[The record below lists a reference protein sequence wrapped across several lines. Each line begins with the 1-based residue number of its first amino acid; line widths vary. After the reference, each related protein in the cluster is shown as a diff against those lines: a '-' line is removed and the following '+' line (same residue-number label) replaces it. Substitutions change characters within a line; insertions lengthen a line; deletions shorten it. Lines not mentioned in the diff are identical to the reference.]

1 MSFSPRCRALVYA
14 SLLASFLVVV
24 WGGIVRVTGSGL
36 GCPDWPLCHGQFLP
50 SLDPATRIE
59 WTHRF
64 LAIVSGLTVA
74 TMVVWTLVAY
84 RSDRR
89 VLALAIAVAVLYPLQ
104 AVLGAITVVLELPP
118 EWVTFHLANAE
129 LLLAALTI
137 LAVIVRWPK
146 IARERAP
153 GWTWLAVAAAA
164 GTFVLLVSGAYVR
177 GANATTA
184 CLNWPLCGAPAS
196 MPPELLN
203 TTVNRF
209 VPSIDFP
216 TNGAAAIAMLH
227 RYIAAGVGVVV
238 LLACI
243 EAWRHRRD
251 APGLGPLA
259 IGTAVIFIVQVAIGA
274 ANPLS
279 GFSPWALGAHPAVAS
294 LLWCSVIGLAA
305 VAWRPA
311 SQQGALVRDLIALTK
326 PAIMSLLLL
335 TALGGMF
342 LAAHGIPPFGI
353 LAATLIGGAAASG
366 GAASLNHYFD
376 RDIDERM
383 RRTRHR
389 PLPAHRVPTGVA
401 VWWGIALN
409 VIAFVVLVVFAN
421 LLAATLALAGTVFY
435 ILVYTVWLKRSTAQ
449 NIVIG
454 GAAGAIP
461 PLVGWAAVTGSLDLS
476 AWLLFAIVFFWTPAH
491 FWALALLIRDDYE
504 RAGVPMLPVV
514 RGDEA
519 TAWNILAYAAS
530 LLPLTLLLF
539 IIGGLG
545 YVYLAVAVILGG
557 LFIAYA
563 FRLLRSGAA
572 GRRAMARAV
581 YLYSLLYLALLFVAI
596 MVDSTLRL

>member
-1 MSFSPRCRALVYA
+1 MTFSGRYRALVYA
-14 SLLASFLVVV
+14 SLVASFLVVV
-24 WGGIVRVTGSGL
+24 WGGVVRVTGSGL

-74 TMVVWTLVAY
+74 ATVLWTLISY
-84 RSDRR
+84 RADRR
-89 VLALAIAVAVLYPLQ
+89 VFWLGITVALLYPLQ

-118 EWVTFHLANAE
+118 EWVTVHLANAE
-129 LLLAALTI
+129 LLLATLTI
-137 LAVIVRWPK
+137 LAVVVRWPHV
-146 IARERAP
+146 ARGP
-153 GWTWLAVAAAA
+153 SGGWTWLTVAAGA
-164 GTFVLLVSGAYVR
+164 GTFVLLLSGAYVR
-177 GANATTA
+177 GANSTTA
-184 CLNWPLCGAPAS
+184 CLAWPMCGTGDYF
-196 MPPELLN
+196 PP
-203 TTVNRF
+203 
-209 VPSIDFP
+209 SGD
-216 TNGAAAIAMLH
+216 AAIAMAH
-227 RYIAAGVGVVV
+227 RIVAAAVGVLV
-238 LLACI
+238 LYACV
-243 EAWRHRRD
+243 EAWRHRRE

-259 IGTAVIFIVQVAIGA
+259 IATAAIFVAQVGIGA
-274 ANPLS
+274 ANPLTQ
-279 GFSPWALGAHPAVAS
+279 FSPWALGAHPAVAS
-294 LLWCSVIGLAA
+294 LLWCSVVGLAA

-311 SQQGALVRDLIALTK
+311 ARQGALIRDLVALTK

-342 LAAHGIPPFGI
+342 LAERGVPPFGL

-383 RRTRHR
+383 RRTRKR
-389 PLPAHRVPTGVA
+389 PLPAHRVSTRLA
-401 VWWGIALN
+401 IWWGVGLN
-409 VIAFVVLVVFAN
+409 VVAFAVLAVFTN
-421 LLAATLALAGTVFY
+421 MLAAALAIGGTVFY
-435 ILVYTVWLKRSTAQ
+435 ILVYTIWLKRSTAQ

-461 PLVGWAAVTGSLDLS
+461 PLVGWAAITGSLDLA

-545 YVYLAVAVILGG
+545 YVYLSAAIILGA
-557 LFIAYA
+557 LFIGYA
-563 FRLLRSGAA
+563 FRLLRGGALH
-572 GRRAMARAV
+572 RRAMARAV

>member
-1 MSFSPRCRALVYA
+1 MTFSPRYRALVYA
-14 SLLASFLVVV
+14 SLAVSFLVVV
-24 WGGIVRVTGSGL
+24 WGGVVRVTGSGL

-59 WTHRF
+59 WFHRF
-64 LAIVSGLTVA
+64 LAIAGGVTVA
-74 TMVVWTLVAY
+74 AVVLWSLIVY
-84 RSDRR
+84 RADRR
-89 VLALAIAVAVLYPLQ
+89 ILTLAIGAAILYPLQ
-104 AVLGAITVVLELPP
+104 AVLGAITVVLELSP
-118 EWVTFHLANAE
+118 EWVTVHLANAE
-129 LLLAALTI
+129 LLLATLTI
-137 LAVIVRWPK
+137 LAVVVRWPRV
-146 IARERAP
+146 ARAQNAA
-153 GWTWLAVAAAA
+153 WTWLAVAAAV
-164 GTFVLLVSGAYVR
+164 GTFVLLLSGAYVR
-177 GANATTA
+177 GADATTA
-184 CLNWPLCGAPAS
+184 CIGWPLCGDVA
-196 MPPELLN
+196 
-203 TTVNRF
+203 
-209 VPSIDFP
+209 FP
-216 TNGAAAIAMLH
+216 TLGVPAIAMLH
-227 RYIAAGVGVVV
+227 RYIAGGVGIVVI
-238 LLACI
+238 LACV

-259 IGTAVIFIVQVAIGA
+259 IATASIFLAQVAIGA
-274 ANPLS
+274 ASPLT
-279 GFSPWALGAHPAVAS
+279 GFSPWAVGAHPAVAS
-294 LLWCSVIGLAA
+294 LLWCSVVGLAA

-311 SQQGALVRDLIALTK
+311 SRQGALVRDLIALTK

-342 LAAHGIPPFGI
+342 LAQRGVPPFGL

-383 RRTRHR
+383 RRTRKR
-389 PLPAHRVPTGVA
+389 PLPAHRISNGVA
-401 VWWGIALN
+401 IWWGIALN
-409 VIAFVVLVVFAN
+409 VVAFVVLALFTNV
-421 LLAATLALAGTVFY
+421 LAAALAIGGTVFY
-435 ILVYTVWLKRSTAQ
+435 ILVYTIWLKRSTAQ

-461 PLVGWAAVTGSLDLS
+461 PLVGWAAVTGSLDLA
-476 AWLLFAIVFFWTPAH
+476 AWLLFAIIFFWTPAH

-545 YVYLAVAVILGG
+545 YVYLAAAIILGA

-563 FRLLRSGAA
+563 FRLLRSGAL
-572 GRRAMARAV
+572 RRHAMARAV

>member
-1 MSFSPRCRALVYA
+1 MTFSPRYRALVYA

-64 LAIVSGLTVA
+64 LAIVGGLTVA
-74 TMVVWTLVAY
+74 SLVLWSLMVY
-84 RSDRR
+84 RADRR

-118 EWVTFHLANAE
+118 EWVTVHLANAE

-137 LAVIVRWPK
+137 LAVVVRWPASLP
-146 IARERAP
+146 ARAS
-153 GWTWLAVAAAA
+153 GWTWLAIAAVV

-177 GANATTA
+177 GADATAA
-184 CLNWPLCGAPAS
+184 CPGWPLCGAIAT
-196 MPPELLN
+196 E
-203 TTVNRF
+203 
-209 VPSIDFP
+209 
-216 TNGAAAIAMLH
+216 GAPAIAMLH
-227 RYIAAGVGVVV
+227 RYIAAIVG
-238 LLACI
+238 LLVIAACV

-251 APGLGPLA
+251 APGLGPLGVATAA
-259 IGTAVIFIVQVAIGA
+259 IFLAQVAIGA
-274 ANPLS
+274 ANPLTR
-279 GFSPWALGAHPAVAS
+279 FSPWALGAHPAVAS
-294 LLWCSVIGLAA
+294 LLWCSVVGLAA
-305 VAWRPA
+305 VAWRPV
-311 SQQGALVRDLIALTK
+311 SRQGALVRDLIALTK

-342 LAAHGIPPFGI
+342 LAARGVPPFGI

-366 GAASLNHYFD
+366 GAASLNQYFD

-383 RRTRHR
+383 RRTRKR
-389 PLPAHRVPTGVA
+389 PLPARRVSTSVA
-401 VWWGIALN
+401 IWWGIALN
-409 VIAFVVLVVFAN
+409 VVAFVVLALFAN

-435 ILVYTVWLKRSTAQ
+435 ILVYTIWLKRSTAQ

-461 PLVGWAAVTGSLDLS
+461 PLVGWAAITGSLDLS

-504 RAGVPMLPVV
+504 RAGIPMLPVV

-539 IIGGLG
+539 IVGGLG
-545 YVYLAVAVILGG
+545 YVYLAVAIILGA

-563 FRLLRSGAA
+563 FRLLRSGAT

>member
-1 MSFSPRCRALVYA
+1 MRFSPRYRALVYA
-14 SLLASFLVVV
+14 SLVASFLVVV
-24 WGGIVRVTGSGL
+24 WGGVVRVTGSGL

-50 SLDPATRIE
+50 SLDPSTRIE
-59 WTHRF
+59 WFHRF
-64 LAIVSGLTVA
+64 LAIAGGVTVA
-74 TMVVWTLVAY
+74 AVVLWSLIVY
-84 RSDRR
+84 RADRR
-89 VLALAIAVAVLYPLQ
+89 ILTLAVIAAILYPLQ
-104 AVLGAITVVLELPP
+104 AVLGAITVILELPP
-118 EWVTFHLANAE
+118 EWVTVHLANAE
-129 LLLAALTI
+129 LLLATLTI
-137 LAVIVRWPK
+137 LAVVVRWPT
-146 IARERAP
+146 IARAASA
-153 GWTWLAVAAAA
+153 GWTWLALAAAV
-164 GTFVLLVSGAYVR
+164 GTFVLMLSGAYVR
-177 GANATTA
+177 GADATTA
-184 CLNWPLCGAPAS
+184 CLGWPLCGDLA
-196 MPPELLN
+196 
-203 TTVNRF
+203 
-209 VPSIDFP
+209 FP
-216 TNGAAAIAMLH
+216 TLGAPAIAMAH
-227 RYIAAGVGVVV
+227 RIVAAAVGVLVIA
-238 LLACI
+238 ACI

-259 IGTAVIFIVQVAIGA
+259 IATGVIFIAQVAIGA
-274 ANPLS
+274 ANPLT
-279 GFSPWALGAHPAVAS
+279 GFSPWALGAHPAIAS
-294 LLWCSVIGLAA
+294 LLWCSVVGLAA

-311 SQQGALVRDLIALTK
+311 SRQGALVRDLIALTK

-342 LAAHGIPPFGI
+342 LAERGVPPFGL

-383 RRTRHR
+383 RRTRKR
-389 PLPAHRVPTGVA
+389 PLPAHRVSTGVA
-401 VWWGIALN
+401 IWWGIALN
-409 VIAFVVLVVFAN
+409 VFAFIVLAVFAN
-421 LLAATLALAGTVFY
+421 LLAALLALGGTVFY
-435 ILVYTVWLKRSTAQ
+435 ILVYTIWLKRSTAQ

-461 PLVGWAAVTGSLDLS
+461 PLVGWAAITGSLDLA
-476 AWLLFAIVFFWTPAH
+476 AWLLFAIIFFWTPAH

-545 YVYLAVAVILGG
+545 YLYLAAAIILGA
-557 LFIAYA
+557 LFIGYA
-563 FRLLRSGAA
+563 FRLLRSGTVR
-572 GRRAMARAV
+572 RRAMARSV

>member
-1 MSFSPRCRALVYA
+1 VSFSSRYRALVYA
-14 SLLASFLVVV
+14 SLVASLLVVV
-24 WGGIVRVTGSGL
+24 WGGVVRVTGSGL

-50 SLDPATRIE
+50 SLDPSTRIE
-59 WTHRF
+59 WFHRF
-64 LAIVSGLTVA
+64 LAIAGGVTVA
-74 TMVVWTLVAY
+74 AVVLWSLVVY
-84 RSDRR
+84 RADRR
-89 VLALAIAVAVLYPLQ
+89 VLTLAVIAAILYPLQ

-118 EWVTFHLANAE
+118 EWVTVHLANAE
-129 LLLAALTI
+129 LLLATLTI
-137 LAVIVRWPK
+137 LAVVVRWPNVGRTQT
-146 IARERAP
+146 A
-153 GWTWLAVAAAA
+153 GWTWLAVAAAV

-177 GANATTA
+177 GADATAA
-184 CLNWPLCGAPAS
+184 CPNWPLCGDVAFPSLGAP
-196 MPPELLN
+196 
-203 TTVNRF
+203 
-209 VPSIDFP
+209 
-216 TNGAAAIAMLH
+216 AIAMLH
-227 RYIAAGVGVVV
+227 RYVAAGVGIVVA
-238 LLACI
+238 LACI

-259 IGTAVIFIVQVAIGA
+259 IATGVIFIAQIAIGA
-274 ANPLS
+274 ANPLTQ
-279 GFSPWALGAHPAVAS
+279 FSPWALGAHPAVAS
-294 LLWCSVIGLAA
+294 LLWCSVVGLAA

-311 SQQGALVRDLIALTK
+311 SRQGALVRDLIALTK

-342 LAAHGIPPFGI
+342 LAERGVPPFGL

-383 RRTRHR
+383 RRTRQR
-389 PLPAHRVPTGVA
+389 PLPAHRISTSVA
-401 VWWGIALN
+401 IWWGIALN
-409 VIAFVVLVVFAN
+409 VIAFVVLAVFTN
-421 LLAATLALAGTVFY
+421 LLAAALAIGGTAFY
-435 ILVYTVWLKRSTAQ
+435 ILVYTIWLKRTTAQ

-461 PLVGWAAVTGSLDLS
+461 PLVGWAAITGSLDLA
-476 AWLLFAIVFFWTPAH
+476 AWLLFAIIFFWTPAH

-514 RGDEA
+514 RGDEV

-545 YVYLAVAVILGG
+545 YVYLAAAIILGA

-563 FRLLRSGAA
+563 FRLLRSGAVR
-572 GRRAMARAV
+572 RRAMARSV

>member
-1 MSFSPRCRALVYA
+1 MTFSPRYRALVYA
-14 SLLASFLVVV
+14 SLLASLLVVV

-64 LAIVSGLTVA
+64 LAIVGGLTVA
-74 TMVVWTLVAY
+74 SLVLWSLIVY
-84 RSDRR
+84 RADRR

-118 EWVTFHLANAE
+118 EWVTVHLANAE
-129 LLLAALTI
+129 LLLAALTV
-137 LAVIVRWPK
+137 LAVVVRWPASLP
-146 IARERAP
+146 ARAS
-153 GWTWLAVAAAA
+153 GWTWLAIAAVV

-177 GANATTA
+177 GADATAA
-184 CLNWPLCGAPAS
+184 CPGWPLCGAIPDL
-196 MPPELLN
+196 PVGYRPL
-203 TTVNRF
+203 F
-209 VPSIDFP
+209 VPRIDLP
-216 TNGAAAIAMLH
+216 STGAPAIAMLH
-227 RYIAAGVGVVV
+227 RYIAAIVG
-238 LLACI
+238 LLVIAACV

-251 APGLGPLA
+251 APGLGPLGVATAA
-259 IGTAVIFIVQVAIGA
+259 IFLAQVAIGA
-274 ANPLS
+274 ANPLTR
-279 GFSPWALGAHPAVAS
+279 FSPWALGAHPAVAS
-294 LLWCSVIGLAA
+294 LLWCSVVGLAA
-305 VAWRPA
+305 VAWRPV
-311 SQQGALVRDLIALTK
+311 SRQGALVRDLIALTK

-353 LAATLIGGAAASG
+353 LAAILIGGAAASG

-389 PLPAHRVPTGVA
+389 PLPAHRVSTSVA

-409 VIAFVVLVVFAN
+409 LIAFVVLAVFAN

-461 PLVGWAAVTGSLDLS
+461 PLVGWAAITGSLDLS

-539 IIGGLG
+539 ISGGLG
-545 YVYLAVAVILGG
+545 YVYLAVAIILGG

-563 FRLLRSGAA
+563 FRLLRSGVA

-581 YLYSLLYLALLFVAI
+581 YLYSLVYLALLFVAI